1 MKEEIFLNYLS
12 YPNCMEGVNL
22 NEDKNVSTL

>member
-1 MKEEIFLNYLS
+1 MEEEIFLNYLS
-12 YPNCMEGVNL
+12 YPTCIEGVKL